1 MVLADLDFN
10 SQAQWDTSYIYT
22 MWHFVPFVIV
32 LAVTAAAPRLHDIY
46 DAISASA
53 EDKSSFW
60 EIKPEDSIPESIMKG
75 FGNTFLSIFLVVA
88 DFMKGRPAP
97 MAVHHTLGFFEA
109 SFFVIAW
116 WQFVHHPET
125 SPIDSFFDWG
135 AGLMFAIPILKL
147 MRDFFMYFWSR
158 TAYTGVLAFFAQGGH
173 LAATLWLYTRFFM
186 HSNDHLFW
194 STWVIVGAAL
204 SFAETISVIMYA
216 RVQWKF
222 SNSDLHKELL
232 SDEKALRDEL
242 ELHAQM
248 QSSDQSV
255 AEKQRIRAKRLAT
268 MRSVSFVKRGVP
280 AVQKAN
286 TGRTKGAKGQRETSR
301 V

>member
-10 SQAQWDTSYIYT
+10 SRQQWDSSYTYT
-22 MWHFVPFVIV
+22 MWHFFPYVVV
-32 LAVTAAAPRLHDIY
+32 LAVTAAAAHLHDIY
-46 DAISASA
+46 EAISASA
-53 EDKSSFW
+53 EDKSTFY
-60 EIKPEDSIPESIMKG
+60 EIMPEDSILKSVAKG
-75 FGNTFLSIFLVVA
+75 FGNTLASPLFVIG

-116 WQFVHHPET
+116 WQFVHHPAT
-125 SPIDSFFDWG
+125 NPADSFYDWG
-135 AGLMFAIPILKL
+135 AGLMFSIPILKF

-158 TAYTGVLAFFAQGGH
+158 TAYTGILALLAQGGH
-173 LAATLWLYTRFFM
+173 LAATLWLYTRFYM

-204 SFAETISVIMYA
+204 SFSETISVIMYT

-222 SNSDLHKELL
+222 SDSELHKELL
-232 SDEKALRDEL
+232 REEKELREEM

-248 QSSDQSV
+248 QTSDQNV
-255 AEKQRIRAKRLAT
+255 AAKRQARAKRLAE
-268 MRSVSFVKRGVP
+268 MRSVSFVKHGVP
-280 AVQKAN
+280 EVLKKGAS
-286 TGRTKGAKGQRETSR
+286 TGRSKPAKRPAE